1 MVDCKVK
8 SKGKKQQQKSKIST
22 IVNNDISIDTDDD
35 NFEVVELP
43 LSRNEINSLICK
55 AKTTDSVI
63 EIIELS
69 KSKSSDVRLKA
80 IQRLCPCRVL
90 DDIKIFWDR
99 IFEMTYDEDSKVR
112 YQVLHNMCDGSPP
125 EYENKVLES
134 LEIFNKDP
142 DKEVRRRAH
151 KVMGSYLKTG
161 KYNIL

>member
-1 MVDCKVK
+1 MFDCKINQK
-8 SKGKKQQQKSKIST
+8 EKKQQQKSKIST
-22 IVNNDISIDTDDD
+22 TVNNDISIDTDDD
-35 NFEVVELP
+35 NFEVVEIP

-69 KSKSSDVRLKA
+69 KSKSPDVRLKA

-99 IFEMTYDEDSKVR
+99 IFEMTYDEDPKVR
-112 YQVLHNMCDGSPP
+112 YQVLHNMCDGSPQ

>member
-1 MVDCKVK
+1 MVDCNIK
-8 SKGKKQQQKSKIST
+8 SKGKKQQKNKKTKI
-22 IVNNDISIDTDDD
+22 INNDISIDSD
-35 NFEVVELP
+35 NDIKETADIE
-43 LSRNEINSLICK
+43 LSRSEINSLICK
-55 AKTTDSVI
+55 AKSTESVT

-69 KSKSSDVRLKA
+69 KSKSPDVRLKA

-99 IFEMTYDEDSKVR
+99 IFEMTYDEDPKVR

-134 LEIFNKDP
+134 LEVFNKDS
-142 DKEVRRRAH
+142 DKDVRRRAH